1 MTTTFRTTKP
11 SRPAGPQLH
20 VAAKRQASRP
30 APLHGVPLS
39 LCLVVLGALLV
50 LVILVAAAVG
60 SVSVSLGDS
69 WRIVWAHVTGGSSGV
84 NPAFDQ
90 IVWNFRIPRVLLAA
104 LCGAGLA
111 VAGVVLQALV
121 SNPLADPFILGVS
134 AGGSVGAVL
143 VMALGAGALGGLGGL
158 GVSGAAFLGSMVAVA
173 LVFLL
178 GQQRGRLN
186 PVRLVLAGVVVSY
199 VFTSITSFLQLQ
211 TEPTNMRRI
220 MFWLLG
226 SVSGAHWDQLHV
238 AGVVVV
244 AVTVLLTLYGRQLNA
259 LVTGDESATA
269 LGVDVKRLR
278 IVLIVLTSLLAGV
291 LIAVAGGI
299 GFVGLMVPHLVRLT
313 FGVDHRR
320 LLPLAAL
327 VGATYLVVVDLLS
340 RTVDPPNELPLNILT
355 ALFGAPFFIW
365 LMRRDRSLANS

>member
-1 MTTTFRTTKP
+1 MTATPITR
-11 SRPAGPQLH
+11 RPAPRPLTK
-20 VAAKRQASRP
+20 AAGARP
-30 APLHGVPLS
+30 APLHAVPLPVS
-39 LCLVVLGALLV
+39 LLVLGALLV
-50 LVILVAAAVG
+50 VVILVAAAVG
-60 SVSVSLGDS
+60 SVTFSLGDS
-69 WRIVWAHVTGGSSGV
+69 WQIVRAHIFGGV
-84 NPAFDQ
+84 VDPAHDQ
-90 IVWNFRIPRVLLAA
+90 IIWQFRIPRVLLAA
-104 LCGAGLA
+104 LAGAGLA
-111 VAGVVLQALV
+111 VTGVVLQALV
-121 SNPLADPFILGVS
+121 NNPLADPFILGVS
-134 AGGSVGAVL
+134 AGGSVGAVT
-143 VMALGAGALGGLGGL
+143 VMALGAGALGGLG
-158 GVSGAAFLGSMVAVA
+158 VSGAAFLGAMLAVG

-178 GQQRGRLN
+178 GQQGGKLN

-199 VFTSITSFLQLQ
+199 VFTSITNFLQLQ
-211 TEPTNMRRI
+211 TEPNNMRAI

-238 AGVVVV
+238 AGVVVI
-244 AVTVLLTLYGRQLNA
+244 ASTLLLTLYGRQLNA

-269 LGVDVKRLR
+269 LGIDVKRLR
-278 IVLIVLTSLLAGV
+278 LVLIVLSSLVAGV

-327 VGATYLVVVDLLS
+327 VGAIYLVIVDLLS

-365 LMRRDRSLANS
+365 LMRRDRSLAHS

>member
-1 MTTTFRTTKP
+1 MTTVRAL
-11 SRPAGPQLH
+11 PAARKQR
-20 VAAKRQASRP
+20 AAARP
-30 APLHGVPLS
+30 APLHSAPLS
-39 LCLVVLGALLV
+39 VCLLVLGALLV
-50 LVILVAAAVG
+50 LAILVATAVG
-60 SVSVSLGDS
+60 SVTVSVADT
-69 WRIVWAHVTGGSSGV
+69 WQIVWAHLTGAK
-84 NPAFDQ
+84 PAISPAYDQ

-134 AGGSVGAVL
+134 AGGSVGAVA
-143 VMALGAGALGGLGGL
+143 VMALGAGALGGLG
-158 GVSGAAFLGSMVAVA
+158 VSGAAFLGAMVAVA
-173 LVFLL
+173 LVFVL

-186 PVRLVLAGVVVSY
+186 PVRLVLAGVAVSY

-211 TEPTNMRRI
+211 TEPNNMRQI

-226 SVSGAHWDQLHV
+226 SVAGAHWDQLHV

-244 AVTVLLTLYGRQLNA
+244 GVTVLLTLYGRQLNA

-269 LGVDVKRLR
+269 LGIDVKRLR
-278 IVLIVLTSLLAGV
+278 LVLIVLTSLLAGV

-299 GFVGLMVPHLVRLT
+299 GFVGLMVPHLVRLA

-327 VGATYLVVVDLLS
+327 VGAVYLVVVDLLS

>member
-1 MTTTFRTTKP
+1 MVTTTRTAP
-11 SRPAGPQLH
+11 RPRPLARADRP
-20 VAAKRQASRP
+20 VARP
-30 APLHGVPLS
+30 APLHAVPLPV
-39 LCLVVLGALLV
+39 CLVVLGALLV
-50 LVILVAAAVG
+50 AVVVVAAAIG
-60 SVSVSLGDS
+60 SVQVPLGQS
-69 WRIVWAHVTGGSSGV
+69 WRIVLAHVFGGTV
-84 NPAFDQ
+84 DPAYDQ

-104 LCGAGLA
+104 LCGAGLS

-121 SNPLADPFILGVS
+121 ANPLADPFILGVS
-134 AGGSVGAVL
+134 AGGSVGAVS
-143 VMALGAGALGGLGGL
+143 VMALGAGALGGLG
-158 GVSGAAFLGSMVAVA
+158 VSGAAFAGSVVAVA

-186 PVRLVLAGVVVSY
+186 PVRLVLAGVAVSY
-199 VFTSITSFLQLQ
+199 VFTSITSFLQLRA
-211 TEPTNMRRI
+211 EPNNMRQI

-226 SVSGAHWDQLHV
+226 SVSGAHWDQLRV

-244 AVTVLLTLYGRQLNA
+244 AATVLLTLYGRQLNA

-269 LGVDVKRLR
+269 LGIDVRRLR
-278 IVLIVLTSLLAGV
+278 LVLIVLTSLVAGV

-299 GFVGLMVPHLVRLT
+299 GFVGLMVPHLVRLA

-327 VGATYLVVVDLLS
+327 VGAIYLVAVDLLS

-365 LMRRDRSLANS
+365 LMRRDRSLAHS

>member
-1 MTTTFRTTKP
+1 MTTT
-11 SRPAGPQLH
+11 SRPADVRALP
-20 VAAKRQASRP
+20 AARKARASARP
-30 APLHGVPLS
+30 APLHGVPLP
-39 LCLVVLGALLV
+39 LCLVVLSAVLV
-50 LVILVAAAVG
+50 LAILVAAAVG
-60 SVSVSLGDS
+60 SVSVSVGDS
-69 WRIVWAHVTGGSSGV
+69 WRIVWGHLTGSPHGV
-84 NPAFDQ
+84 NPAYDQ

-143 VMALGAGALGGLGGL
+143 VMTLGAGALGGL
-158 GVSGAAFLGSMVAVA
+158 GVSGAAFLGAMLAVG

-186 PVRLVLAGVVVSY
+186 PVRLVLAGVAVSY
-199 VFTSITSFLQLQ
+199 VFTSITSFLQLR
-211 TEPTNMRRI
+211 TEPNNMRQI

-226 SVSGAHWDQLHV
+226 SVSGAHWSQLRV

-269 LGVDVKRLR
+269 LGVDVRRLR
-278 IVLIVLTSLLAGV
+278 ILLIVLTSLLAGV

-299 GFVGLMVPHLVRLT
+299 GFVGLMVPHLVRLA

-327 VGATYLVVVDLLS
+327 VGASYLVVVDLLS

-365 LMRRDRSLANS
+365 LMRRDRSMA

>member
-1 MTTTFRTTKP
+1 MTTTS
-11 SRPAGPQLH
+11 SRPSSPRLLPS
-20 VAAKRQASRP
+20 AARKSASRP

-50 LVILVAAAVG
+50 VVVLVAAAIG
-60 SVSVSLGDS
+60 SVSVSVGDS
-69 WRIVWAHVTGGSSGV
+69 WQIVWAHVTGSTPNV
-84 NPAFDQ
+84 NRAFDQ

-134 AGGSVGAVL
+134 AGGSVGAVA
-143 VMALGAGALGGLGGL
+143 VMALGAGTLGGL
-158 GVSGAAFLGSMVAVA
+158 GVSGAAFAGSMVAVA

-178 GQQRGRLN
+178 GQQGGKLN
-186 PVRLVLAGVVVSY
+186 PVRLVLAGVAISY

-211 TEPTNMRRI
+211 TEPNNMRQI

-226 SVSGAHWDQLHV
+226 SVAGARWDQLQV
-238 AGVVVV
+238 AGIVVV

-269 LGVDVKRLR
+269 LGIDVKRLR
-278 IVLIVLTSLLAGV
+278 IVLIVLTALLAGV

-299 GFVGLMVPHLVRLT
+299 GFVGLMVPHLVRLA

-327 VGATYLVVVDLLS
+327 VGAIYLVIVDLLS

-365 LMRRDRSLANS
+365 LMRRDRSLAHS

>member
-1 MTTTFRTTKP
+1 MTTTTRKTRNLKP
-11 SRPAGPQLH
+11 AKLTQVERRP
-20 VAAKRQASRP
+20 ASRP
-30 APLHGVPLS
+30 APFHAVPLPVS
-39 LCLVVLGALLV
+39 LIVLGALLV
-50 LVILVAAAVG
+50 LMILVAAAIG
-60 SVSVSLGDS
+60 SVSVSIGDS
-69 WRIVWAHVTGGSSGV
+69 WQIVWGHLTGQAIAV
-84 NPAFDQ
+84 DPALDQ

-121 SNPLADPFILGVS
+121 SNPLADPYILGVS
-134 AGGSVGAVL
+134 AGGSVGAVT
-143 VMALGAGALGGLGGL
+143 VMALGAGALGGLG
-158 GVSGAAFLGSMVAVA
+158 VSVAAFLGAMVAVA

-178 GQQRGRLN
+178 GQQRGKLN
-186 PVRLVLAGVVVSY
+186 PVRLVLAGVAVSY
-199 VFTSITSFLQLQ
+199 VFTSITSYLQLQ
-211 TEPTNMRRI
+211 TEPNNMRQI

-226 SVSGAHWDQLHV
+226 SVAGAHWSQLQV
-238 AGVVVV
+238 AGIVVI
-244 AVTVLLTLYGRQLNA
+244 AATVLLSLYGRQLNA

-269 LGVDVKRLR
+269 LGIDVKRLR
-278 IVLIVLTSLLAGV
+278 LLLIVLTSLVAGV

-299 GFVGLMVPHLVRLT
+299 GFVGLMVPHLVRLA

-327 VGATYLVVVDLLS
+327 VGAIYLVIVDLLS

-365 LMRRDRSLANS
+365 LMRRDRSLAHS

>member
-1 MTTTFRTTKP
+1 MAVKALPVTRKP
-11 SRPAGPQLH
+11 RAP
-20 VAAKRQASRP
+20 RASARP

-39 LCLVVLGALLV
+39 VCLLVLGALLV
-50 LVILVAAAVG
+50 LAILVAAAIG
-60 SVSVSLGDS
+60 SVSVSVGDS
-69 WRIVWAHVTGGSSGV
+69 WRIVWAHLTGTEHTV
-84 NPAFDQ
+84 NPAYDQ

-134 AGGSVGAVL
+134 AGGSVGAVT
-143 VMALGAGALGGLGGL
+143 VMALGAGALGGLG
-158 GVSGAAFLGSMVAVA
+158 VSGAAFLGAMLAVG

-211 TEPTNMRRI
+211 TDPNNMRRI

-226 SVSGAHWDQLHV
+226 SVSGAHWADLQV

-269 LGVDVKRLR
+269 LGIDVKRLR
-278 IVLIVLTSLLAGV
+278 IVLIVLTALLAGV

-299 GFVGLMVPHLVRLT
+299 GFVGLMVPHLVRLA

-327 VGATYLVVVDLLS
+327 VGAIYLVVVDLLS

>member
-1 MTTTFRTTKP
+1 MTTTLRTLPAARRTK
-11 SRPAGPQLH
+11 SSA
-20 VAAKRQASRP
+20 RP

-39 LCLVVLGALLV
+39 LCLIVLGAALV
-50 LVILVAAAVG
+50 LAILVAAAVG

-69 WRIVWAHVTGGSSGV
+69 WKIVWAHLSGGQTGV
-84 NPAFDQ
+84 NRAFDQ

-143 VMALGAGALGGLGGL
+143 VMSIGAGALGGL
-158 GVSGAAFLGSMVAVA
+158 GVSGAAFLGSMLAVG

-178 GQQRGRLN
+178 GQQGGRLN
-186 PVRLVLAGVVVSY
+186 PVRLVLAGVAISY
-199 VFTSITSFLQLQ
+199 VFTSITNYLQLQ
-211 TEPTNMRRI
+211 TEPNNMRRI

-226 SVSGAHWDQLHV
+226 SVSGAHWSQLQV
-238 AGVVVV
+238 AGIVVV
-244 AVTVLLTLYGRQLNA
+244 AVTLVLTLYGRQLNA

-269 LGVDVKRLR
+269 LGIDVKRLR
-278 IVLIVLTSLLAGV
+278 ILLIVLTSLLAGV

-299 GFVGLMVPHLVRLT
+299 GFVGLMVPHLVRLA

-327 VGATYLVVVDLLS
+327 VGAIYLVIVDLLS
-340 RTVDPPNELPLNILT
+340 RTLDPPNELPLNILT

>member
-1 MTTTFRTTKP
+1 MSAVVRELP
-11 SRPAGPQLH
+11 
-20 VAAKRQASRP
+20 VARKVRASARQ

-39 LCLVVLGALLV
+39 VCLLV
-50 LVILVAAAVG
+50 LGGLLVLAVLVAAAVG
-60 SVSVSLGDS
+60 SVSVSVGDS
-69 WRIVWAHVTGGSSGV
+69 WRIVWAHLTGTPSGV
-84 NPAFDQ
+84 DRAFDQ
-90 IVWNFRIPRVLLAA
+90 IVWTFRIPRVLLAA

-134 AGGSVGAVL
+134 AGGSVGAVV
-143 VMALGAGALGGLGGL
+143 VMALGAGALGGLG
-158 GVSGAAFLGSMVAVA
+158 VSGAAFVGALLAVG

-186 PVRLVLAGVVVSY
+186 PVRLVLAGVAVSY
-199 VFTSITSFLQLQ
+199 VFTSITSFLQLR
-211 TEPTNMRRI
+211 TEPNNMRQI

-226 SVSGAHWDQLHV
+226 SVSGAHWSQLQV

-244 AVTVLLTLYGRQLNA
+244 AVTVLLTFYGRQLNA

-269 LGVDVKRLR
+269 LGIDVKRLR
-278 IVLIVLTSLLAGV
+278 VLLIVLTSLLAGV

-299 GFVGLMVPHLVRLT
+299 GFVGLMVPHLVRLA

-340 RTVDPPNELPLNILT
+340 RTLDPPNELPLNILT

-365 LMRRDRSLANS
+365 LMRRDRSMAS

>member
-1 MTTTFRTTKP
+1 MKTTALPRTLPTARK
-11 SRPAGPQLH
+11 
-20 VAAKRQASRP
+20 KRGIARP
-30 APLHGVPLS
+30 APLHAAPLS
-39 LCLVVLGALLV
+39 LCLLVLGALLV
-50 LVILVAAAVG
+50 LAILVAAGVG
-60 SVSVSLGDS
+60 SVSVSVADS
-69 WRIVWAHVTGGSSGV
+69 WQIVWSHLTGSKPAVHPAH
-84 NPAFDQ
+84 DQ

-121 SNPLADPFILGVS
+121 ANPLADPFILGVS
-134 AGGSVGAVL
+134 AGGSVGAVT
-143 VMALGAGALGGLGGL
+143 VMALGAGALGGLG
-158 GVSGAAFLGSMVAVA
+158 VSVAAFLGSMLAVA
-173 LVFLL
+173 LVFVL

-186 PVRLVLAGVVVSY
+186 PVRLVLSGVAVSY
-199 VFTSITSFLQLQ
+199 VFTSITSYLQLQ
-211 TEPTNMRRI
+211 TEPNNMRQI

-226 SVSGAHWDQLHV
+226 SVSGAHWSHLRV
-238 AGVVVV
+238 AGVVVIV
-244 AVTVLLTLYGRQLNA
+244 VTVLLTLYGRQLNA
-259 LVTGDESATA
+259 LVTGDESATS
-269 LGVDVKRLR
+269 LGIDVKRLR

-299 GFVGLMVPHLVRLT
+299 GFVGLMVPHLVRLA

-327 VGATYLVVVDLLS
+327 VGAIYLVIVDLLS

>member
-1 MTTTFRTTKP
+1 M
-11 SRPAGPQLH
+11 
-20 VAAKRQASRP
+20 AAVRELPVTREVRAAARP
-30 APLHGVPLS
+30 APLHGVPLPV
-39 LCLVVLGALLV
+39 CLLV
-50 LVILVAAAVG
+50 FGGVLVLAVLVAAAVG

-69 WRIVWAHVTGGSSGV
+69 GRIVWAHLTGSPSGV
-84 NPAFDQ
+84 NRAFDQ

-143 VMALGAGALGGLGGL
+143 VMALGAGAVGGL
-158 GVSGAAFLGSMVAVA
+158 GVSTAAFLGAMLAVG

-186 PVRLVLAGVVVSY
+186 PVRLVLAGVAVSY
-199 VFTSITSFLQLQ
+199 VFTSVTSFLQLR
-211 TEPTNMRRI
+211 TEPNNMRQI

-226 SVSGAHWDQLHV
+226 SVSGAHWSQLHV
-238 AGVVVV
+238 SGVVVV
-244 AVTVLLTLYGRQLNA
+244 AVTVLLTFHGRQLNA

-269 LGVDVKRLR
+269 LGIDVRRLR
-278 IVLIVLTSLLAGV
+278 ILLIVLTSLLAGV

-299 GFVGLMVPHLVRLT
+299 GFVGLMVPHLVRLA
-313 FGVDHRR
+313 FGADHRR

-340 RTVDPPNELPLNILT
+340 RTVDPPNELPLNVLT

-365 LMRRDRSLANS
+365 LMRRDRSMA

>member
-1 MTTTFRTTKP
+1 MAVKVLPATRKP
-11 SRPAGPQLH
+11 RPP
-20 VAAKRQASRP
+20 RASARP

-39 LCLVVLGALLV
+39 VCLLVLGALLV
-50 LVILVAAAVG
+50 LAILVAAAIG

-69 WRIVWAHVTGGSSGV
+69 WRIVWAHLTGAENPV
-84 NPAFDQ
+84 NPAYDQ
-90 IVWNFRIPRVLLAA
+90 IVWNFRLPRVLLAA

-134 AGGSVGAVL
+134 AGGSVGAVA
-143 VMALGAGALGGLGGL
+143 VMALGAGALGGLG
-158 GVSGAAFLGSMVAVA
+158 VPAAAFLGAMLAVG

-178 GQQRGRLN
+178 GQQGGRLN

-211 TEPTNMRRI
+211 TDPTNMRRI

-226 SVSGAHWDQLHV
+226 SVSGAHWEHLQV

-269 LGVDVKRLR
+269 LGIDVKKLR

-327 VGATYLVVVDLLS
+327 VGAIYLVVVDLLS

>member
-1 MTTTFRTTKP
+1 MTTTPTPTGTRT
-11 SRPAGPQLH
+11 
-20 VAAKRQASRP
+20 ASRP
-30 APLHGVPLS
+30 RPLARADRSGARSGARSAPLHAVPLP
-39 LCLVVLGALLV
+39 LCLVVLGAV
-50 LVILVAAAVG
+50 LVVVILAAAAIG

-69 WRIVWAHVTGGSSGV
+69 WQVVRAHVFGGTV
-84 NPAFDQ
+84 DPAYDQ

-111 VAGVVLQALV
+111 VTGVVLQALV

-134 AGGSVGAVL
+134 AGGSVGAVA
-143 VMALGAGALGGLGGL
+143 VMALGAGALGGLG
-158 GVSGAAFLGSMVAVA
+158 VSAAAFAGAMLAVA

-186 PVRLVLAGVVVSY
+186 PVRLVLAGVAVSY

-211 TEPTNMRRI
+211 TEPNNMRQI

-226 SVSGAHWDQLHV
+226 SVAGAHWDQLQV

-244 AVTVLLTLYGRQLNA
+244 ASTVLLSLSGRQLNA

-269 LGVDVKRLR
+269 LGIDVKRLR
-278 IVLIVLTSLLAGV
+278 LVLIVLTSLVAGV
-291 LIAVAGGI
+291 LIGVAGGI
-299 GFVGLMVPHLVRLT
+299 GFVGLMVPHLVRLA

-320 LLPLAAL
+320 LLPLAAV
-327 VGATYLVVVDLLS
+327 VGAIYLVVVDLLS

-355 ALFGAPFFIW
+355 ALFGAPLFIW
-365 LMRRDRSLANS
+365 LMRRDRSLAHS

>member
-1 MTTTFRTTKP
+1 MTMV
-11 SRPAGPQLH
+11 SRPPAPRPA
-20 VAAKRQASRP
+20 VARVRPAARP
-30 APLHGVPLS
+30 APLHGAPLG
-39 LCLVVLGALLV
+39 LCLLVLGALLV
-50 LVILVAAAVG
+50 VVVLVAAAVG
-60 SVSVSLGDS
+60 SVPVSVGDT
-69 WRIVWAHVTGGSSGV
+69 WHIVWGHLTGSDPGV
-84 NPAFDQ
+84 NPAHEQ
-90 IVWNFRIPRVLLAA
+90 IVWTFRVPRVLLAA

-121 SNPLADPFILGVS
+121 ANPLADPFILGVS
-134 AGGSVGAVL
+134 AGGSVGAVT
-143 VMALGAGALGGLGGL
+143 VMALGAGALGGLG
-158 GVSGAAFLGSMVAVA
+158 VSGAAFVGAMLAVA
-173 LVFLL
+173 LVFAL

-186 PVRLVLAGVVVSY
+186 PVRLVLAGVAVSY
-199 VFTSITSFLQLQ
+199 VFTSITSLLQLQ
-211 TEPTNMRRI
+211 TSPNNMRQI

-226 SVSGAHWDQLHV
+226 SVAGARWDQLQV

-244 AVTVLLTLYGRQLNA
+244 GVTLVLTLYGRHLNA

-278 IVLIVLTSLLAGV
+278 VVVIVLTSLLAGV

-299 GFVGLMVPHLVRLT
+299 GFVGLMVPHLVRLA

-320 LLPLAAL
+320 VLPISAL
-327 VGATYLVVVDLLS
+327 VGAVYLVAVDLLC

-365 LMRRDRSLANS
+365 LMRRDRSLSHS

>member
-1 MTTTFRTTKP
+1 MTTTS
-11 SRPAGPQLH
+11 SRPKSPRRL
-20 VAAKRQASRP
+20 VAVTRKTTSRP

-39 LCLVVLGALLV
+39 LSIIVLGALLV
-50 LVILVAAAVG
+50 VVLLVAAAVG
-60 SVSVSLGDS
+60 SVSVSVGDS
-69 WRIVWAHVTGGSSGV
+69 WQVVWGHLTGSRPDV
-84 NPAFDQ
+84 NPAYDQ

-134 AGGSVGAVL
+134 AGGSVGAVA
-143 VMALGAGALGGLGGL
+143 VMALGAGALGGI
-158 GVSGAAFLGSMVAVA
+158 GVSGAAFAGAMLAVG
-173 LVFLL
+173 LVFML
-178 GQQRGRLN
+178 GQQRGKLN
-186 PVRLVLAGVVVSY
+186 PVRLVLAGVAISY
-199 VFTSITSFLQLQ
+199 VFTSITSFLQLK
-211 TEPTNMRRI
+211 TEPNNMRQI

-226 SVSGAHWDQLHV
+226 SVSGARWDQLQV
-238 AGVVVV
+238 AGIVVI
-244 AVTVLLTLYGRQLNA
+244 ATTVLLTLYGRQLNA

-269 LGVDVKRLR
+269 LGIDVKKLRLM
-278 IVLIVLTSLLAGV
+278 LIVLTSLVAGV

-299 GFVGLMVPHLVRLT
+299 GFVGLMVPHLVRLS
-313 FGVDHRR
+313 FGVDHRK

-327 VGATYLVVVDLLS
+327 VGAIYLVIVDLLS

-365 LMRRDRSLANS
+365 LMRRDRSLAHS

>member
-1 MTTTFRTTKP
+1 MTTT
-11 SRPAGPQLH
+11 SRPRSRALAAVSQQRAG
-20 VAAKRQASRP
+20 SRP
-30 APLHGVPLS
+30 APLHGAPLS

-50 LVILVAAAVG
+50 LAVLVAAAVG

-69 WRIVWAHVTGGSSGV
+69 WRIVWAHLTGSTPTV
-84 NPAFDQ
+84 NPAYDQ

-111 VAGVVLQALV
+111 VSGVVLQALV
-121 SNPLADPFILGVS
+121 ANPLADPFILGVS
-134 AGGSVGAVL
+134 AGGSVGAVT
-143 VMALGAGALGGLGGL
+143 VMAFGAGALGGL
-158 GVSGAAFLGSMVAVA
+158 GVSGAAFLGSMLAVA
-173 LVFLL
+173 LVFAL
-178 GQQRGRLN
+178 GQQQGRVN
-186 PVRLVLAGVVVSY
+186 PVRLVLAGVAISY
-199 VFTSITSFLQLQ
+199 VFTSVTSYLQLQ
-211 TEPTNMRRI
+211 TEPTNMRQI

-226 SVSGAHWDQLHV
+226 SVSGAHWDQLRA

-244 AVTVLLTLYGRQLNA
+244 VVTVLLTLYGRQLNA

-269 LGVDVKRLR
+269 LGIDVRRLR
-278 IVLIVLTSLLAGV
+278 LVLIVLTSLLAGV

-299 GFVGLMVPHLVRLT
+299 GFVGLMVPHLVRLA

-327 VGATYLVVVDLLS
+327 VGAIYLVVVDLLS
-340 RTVDPPNELPLNILT
+340 RIVDPPNELPLNILT

-365 LMRRDRSLANS
+365 LMRRDRSMANS

>member
-1 MTTTFRTTKP
+1 MTTTSFRP
-11 SRPAGPQLH
+11 SSPKLLPT
-20 VAAKRQASRP
+20 VARKSTSRP

-39 LCLVVLGALLV
+39 LCLIVLGALLV

-60 SVSVSLGDS
+60 SVSVSVGDS
-69 WRIVWAHVTGGSSGV
+69 WQIVWSHLTGGDSSV
-84 NPAFDQ
+84 NPGYDQ
-90 IVWNFRIPRVLLAA
+90 IVWNFRIPRVLLAV
-104 LCGAGLA
+104 LCGAGLS

-134 AGGSVGAVL
+134 AGGSVGAVA
-143 VMALGAGALGGLGGL
+143 VMSVGAGALGGF
-158 GVSGAAFLGSMVAVA
+158 GVSGAAFAGSMVAVA

-178 GQQRGRLN
+178 GQQRGKLN
-186 PVRLVLAGVVVSY
+186 PVRLVLAGVAISY
-199 VFTSITSFLQLQ
+199 VFTSITSYLQLQ
-211 TEPTNMRRI
+211 TEPNNMRQI

-226 SVSGAHWDQLHV
+226 SVSGARWDQLQV

-269 LGVDVKRLR
+269 LGIDVKRLR
-278 IVLIVLTSLLAGV
+278 IVLIVLTALLAGV

-299 GFVGLMVPHLVRLT
+299 GFVGLMVPHLVRLA

-327 VGATYLVVVDLLS
+327 VGAIYLVIVDLLS
-340 RTVDPPNELPLNILT
+340 RTIDPPNELPLNILT

-365 LMRRDRSLANS
+365 LMRRDRSLAHS

>member
-1 MTTTFRTTKP
+1 MTTTSFRP
-11 SRPAGPQLH
+11 SSPKLLPT
-20 VAAKRQASRP
+20 VKRKSTARP

-39 LCLVVLGALLV
+39 LCLIVLGALLV

-60 SVSVSLGDS
+60 SVSVSVGDS
-69 WRIVWAHVTGGSSGV
+69 WQIVWSHLTGADSAV
-84 NPAFDQ
+84 NPAYDQ
-90 IVWNFRIPRVLLAA
+90 IVWNFRIPRVLLAV
-104 LCGAGLA
+104 LCGAGLS

-134 AGGSVGAVL
+134 AGGSVGAVA
-143 VMALGAGALGGLGGL
+143 VMSVGAGALGGF
-158 GVSGAAFLGSMVAVA
+158 GVSGAAFAGSMVAVA

-178 GQQRGRLN
+178 GQQRGKLN
-186 PVRLVLAGVVVSY
+186 PVRLVLAGVAISY
-199 VFTSITSFLQLQ
+199 VFTSITSYLQLQ
-211 TEPTNMRRI
+211 TEPNNMRQI

-226 SVSGAHWDQLHV
+226 SVSGARWDQLQV

-269 LGVDVKRLR
+269 LGIDVKRLR
-278 IVLIVLTSLLAGV
+278 IVLIVLTALLAGV

-299 GFVGLMVPHLVRLT
+299 GFVGLMVPHLVRLA

-327 VGATYLVVVDLLS
+327 VGAIYLVIVDLLS
-340 RTVDPPNELPLNILT
+340 RTIDPPNELPLNILT

-365 LMRRDRSLANS
+365 LMRRDRSLAHS

>member
-1 MTTTFRTTKP
+1 MTVKALPVARQPKP
-11 SRPAGPQLH
+11 
-20 VAAKRQASRP
+20 AARP

-39 LCLVVLGALLV
+39 LCLLVLGAV
-50 LVILVAAAVG
+50 LVVAILVAAAIG
-60 SVSVSLGDS
+60 SVSVSVGDS
-69 WRIVWAHVTGGSSGV
+69 WRIVWAHLTGAEHTV
-84 NPAFDQ
+84 NPAYDQ

-121 SNPLADPFILGVS
+121 ANPLADPFILGVS
-134 AGGSVGAVL
+134 AGGSVGAVT
-143 VMALGAGALGGLGGL
+143 VMALGAGALGGLG
-158 GVSGAAFLGSMVAVA
+158 VSGAAFLGAMFAVG

-186 PVRLVLAGVVVSY
+186 PVRLVLAGVAVSY

-211 TEPTNMRRI
+211 TDPNNMRQI

-226 SVSGAHWDQLHV
+226 SVSGAHWEHLQV

-244 AVTVLLTLYGRQLNA
+244 AVTLLLTLYGRQLNA

-269 LGVDVKRLR
+269 LGIDVKRLR
-278 IVLIVLTSLLAGV
+278 LVLIVLTSLLAGV

-299 GFVGLMVPHLVRLT
+299 GFVGLMVPHLVRLA

-327 VGATYLVVVDLLS
+327 VGAIYLVVVDLLS